1 MSPALIYTQN
11 LSQTDSA
18 ECTCACTYRREWDSL
33 DEIVEARR
41 QVAEVFVTM
50 STQHATMNEGT
61 KYEQAM
67 GETSQKFVIKG

>member
-1 MSPALIYTQN
+1 MVFCADYAPTP
-11 LSQTDSA
+11 SQTHSK
-18 ECTCACTYRREWDSL
+18 ECACACTYRREWDSL

>member
-1 MSPALIYTQN
+1 M
-11 LSQTDSA
+11 
-18 ECTCACTYRREWDSL
+18 
-33 DEIVEARR
+33 EARR